1 MTQMAKAFHG
11 ILISTGVQVKKKNKT
26 CLNKL
31 EFCGS
36 LRPPKSLHA
45 FFKNHPT
52 EKNLV
57 HNTFQIIDSLEK
69 QSDSGIKSQE

>member
-11 ILISTGVQVKKKNKT
+11 ILISTGVQVKNKENL
-26 CLNKL
+26 LNKL

-45 FFKNHPT
+45 FFKNHLT
-52 EKNLV
+52 QKNLV
-57 HNTFQIIDSLEK
+57 HNTFQLIESLEK
-69 QSDSGIKSQE
+69 LVDSGIKSQE

>member
-11 ILISTGVQVKKKNKT
+11 ILISTGVQVKKKQNL
-26 CLNKL
+26 LNKL

-45 FFKNHPT
+45 FFKNHPR

-69 QSDSGIKSQE
+69 QADSGIKSQE

>member
-11 ILISTGVQVKKKNKT
+11 ILISTGVQVKNKENL
-26 CLNKL
+26 LNKL

-45 FFKNHPT
+45 FFKNNPT
-52 EKNLV
+52 QKTWSITL
-57 HNTFQIIDSLEK
+57 S
-69 QSDSGIKSQE
+69 S

>member
-11 ILISTGVQVKKKNKT
+11 ILISTGVQVKNKENL
-26 CLNKL
+26 LNKL

-45 FFKNHPT
+45 FFKNHLT
-52 EKNLV
+52 EK
-57 HNTFQIIDSLEK
+57 K
-69 QSDSGIKSQE
+69 PGP

>member
-1 MTQMAKAFHG
+1 MAKAFHG
-11 ILISTGVQVKKKNKT
+11 ILISTGVQVKKKQNLFKQ
-26 CLNKL
+26 L

-69 QSDSGIKSQE
+69 QADSGIKSQE